1 MRCLNSTSAL
11 SNTNSTK
18 ISALEE
24 NLINSLRE
32 ISQGRDVETAGLTED
47 EIHDLG
53 ACILRLNYLFQVTD
67 LSAALEDDDNGRLSS
82 AWEIIIGLASRGR
95 LGYRE
100 ERKMIEDAL
109 KVLTLYLTW
118 QTKILVMTSA
128 PASALVEDLLEK
140 RTTLLD
146 LMLEFVGGGL
156 RQASSHS
163 PYVQLHIY
171 RYRVSSTRRRI
182 RGHFEPKLPKELR
195 LTCEDETQFR
205 CAGFVQAEMERYHEQ
220 VSGEKPA
227 SSSEEKN
234 GKDGDSDSDMDSDE
248 DEDGNPKLTAKKTSK
263 KKKPKAAPNGK
274 AKDQV
279 EARPSRAFLEREL
292 VFCSTISQFI
302 TAIRVGVVDIKHG
315 TGLLAQFGRLSTVF
329 DACLKI
335 LVETLREQGVLN
347 GRGEEVC
354 KVILDSIK
362 EVSSR
367 NAKAAATPKKRKAS
381 GPAED
386 QIDDDEEE
394 EEAEAD
400 ALLGDASASVSAPA
414 SRPKPKPKATAAA
427 RAAAAAGNSTSSPK
441 KNAPAP
447 APTRKRPRDT
457 FFDDEPEEQVN
468 DDLEILSG
476 AGDLDG
482 NTDADAMDLE
492 QRNLIDD
499 DEEVDILANLG
510 ADEDEEE
517 AEPSVEVSR
526 KKTRKVSISEI

>member
-1 MRCLNSTSAL
+1 
-11 SNTNSTK
+11 
-18 ISALEE
+18 
-24 NLINSLRE
+24 
-32 ISQGRDVETAGLTED
+32 
-47 EIHDLG
+47 
-53 ACILRLNYLFQVTD
+53 
-67 LSAALEDDDNGRLSS
+67 
-82 AWEIIIGLASRGR
+82 
-95 LGYRE
+95 
-100 ERKMIEDAL
+100 MIEDAL

-118 QTKILVMTSA
+118 QTKTLVMTSA

-146 LMLEFVGGGL
+146 LMLEFVGGGVSNACTGVQRVVSWKFEL
-156 RQASSHS
+156 ETKPSGSLTCSLLLLCPFLLQAFDKL
-163 PYVQLHIY
+163 LHIHLMY
-171 RYRVSSTRRRI
+171 NSISIATESAQPEGESEDTSS
-182 RGHFEPKLPKELR
+182 PKLPKELR

-362 EVSSR
+362 EVSSSR
-367 NAKAAATPKKRKAS
+367 DVT
-381 GPAED
+381 
-386 QIDDDEEE
+386 
-394 EEAEAD
+394 
-400 ALLGDASASVSAPA
+400 LL
-414 SRPKPKPKATAAA
+414 
-427 RAAAAAGNSTSSPK
+427 
-441 KNAPAP
+441 
-447 APTRKRPRDT
+447 RD
-457 FFDDEPEEQVN
+457 FES
-468 DDLEILSG
+468 LY
-476 AGDLDG
+476 
-482 NTDADAMDLE
+482 
-492 QRNLIDD
+492 
-499 DEEVDILANLG
+499 
-510 ADEDEEE
+510 
-517 AEPSVEVSR
+517 
-526 KKTRKVSISEI
+526 